1 MPKKLLATTI
11 ILTIAITTL
20 SAIPTSK
27 ENFIP
32 VPGLY
37 IQSPYDSK
45 YSGSLSKSI
54 PLWIEAG
61 LPAGA
66 PAVVS
71 ISYSLDG
78 RANVTFPKLTHETY
92 YPTPCNVPM
101 NPDIYFNRDVTLDNL
116 TDGTHTVKAY
126 SLDAN
131 GNEMSASVVFTVSS
145 YFDPDIYTKGIY
157 PSPTPIVKAEPTKI
171 TETPTTNPLTAS
183 PTPDQGIDSN
193 YWVNPIA
200 LIAIASVI
208 VIIAVT
214 SISLVYFRRRK
225 GKP

>member
-11 ILTIAITTL
+11 ILALAITML
-20 SAIPTSK
+20 SAIPMSK
-27 ENFIP
+27 ANFIQ

-37 IQSPYDSK
+37 IQSPYNSK
-45 YSGSLSKSI
+45 YSGTLSKSI

-66 PAVVS
+66 PAIVS

-78 RANVTFPKLTHETY
+78 GVNITFPKLTHHYY

-126 SLDAN
+126 SLDVN
-131 GNEMSASVVFTVSS
+131 GNEMSALVVFTVSS
-145 YFDPDIYTKGIY
+145 YFDPNIYTKGIY
-157 PSPTPIVKAEPTKI
+157 PSTTPTVTMKPSET
-171 TETPTTNPLTAS
+171 TETPTTNPLFAS
-183 PTPDQGIDSN
+183 PTPSQGIDSN

-200 LIAIASVI
+200 LIAIASMI

-214 SISLVYFRRRK
+214 SISLFYFKRRK
-225 GKP
+225 GKQ

>member
-11 ILTIAITTL
+11 ILTIVITTL

-71 ISYSLDG
+71 ISYSIDG
-78 RANVTFPKLTHETY
+78 GVNVTFPKLTHETY

-116 TDGTHTVKAY
+116 TDGPHTVKAY

-131 GNEMSASVVFTVSS
+131 GNEMSASKVFTVSS
-145 YFDPDIYTKGIY
+145 YFDSKIYLKGIY
-157 PSPTPIVKAEPTKI
+157 PSTTPTVTTKPTET
-171 TETPTTNPLTAS
+171 TETPTTNPLIAS
-183 PTPDQGIDSN
+183 PTPSQGIDSN
-193 YWVNPIA
+193 YWGNPIA
-200 LIAIASVI
+200 LIAIAFAI
-208 VIIAVT
+208 VMVAAV
-214 SISLVYFRRRK
+214 SLSLVYFKRRK